1 MLREQAVA
9 ILKELIAADLIH
21 PIWMAIG
28 ENTLNHYELRFKG
41 EINQVSIEE
50 FLQKRN
56 LALEQ
61 NKEKDYFA
69 IYKSQT
75 RKSNF

>member
-21 PIWMAIG
+21 PMWMAIG
-28 ENTLNHYELRFKG
+28 ERKLNHYELRFKG
-41 EINQVSIEE
+41 EINQVPIHE

-56 LALEQ
+56 LELEQ

-69 IYKSQT
+69 IYK
-75 RKSNF
+75 KPNL